1 MQKKA
6 KDSGASGPKKS
17 LSAYFW
23 FCAEQRPIMNEKF
36 PDSSMTDKTKKMSAI
51 WNALTDEKK
60 KKYQDLADKDKA
72 RYERQKKQFED
83 TGAFKEEVVGSE
95 KRKSKK
101 DDDDGDVSTE
111 KEEE

>member
-1 MQKKA
+1 MAEKDKARYEKEIAASGAKPTKAMQKKA

-51 WNALTDEKK
+51 WNGLTDEKK
-60 KKYQDLADKDKA
+60 KKYQELADKDKA
-72 RYERQKKQFED
+72 RYER
-83 TGAFKEEVVGSE
+83 
-95 KRKSKK
+95 
-101 DDDDGDVSTE
+101 
-111 KEEE
+111 